1 MNNKKW
7 TKLVRVLAVPISFWI
22 VLTIG
27 TFVVQA
33 EEVNG
38 EANDFPIIE
47 QDLSDDEVDI
57 TDSAQ
62 EESNEFENNL
72 NDSTNND
79 QNEEVNEN
87 DSTLLNET
95 EKKEDISYSTH
106 VQDYGWQSEKS
117 NGETSGTSGESKRL
131 EAISIQLD
139 NQSDYAGDITYQ
151 THV

>member
-1 MNNKKW
+1 MARGGKLAMNNKKW

-57 TDSAQ
+57 TDSA
-62 EESNEFENNL
+62 
-72 NDSTNND
+72 
-79 QNEEVNEN
+79 
-87 DSTLLNET
+87 
-95 EKKEDISYSTH
+95 
-106 VQDYGWQSEKS
+106 
-117 NGETSGTSGESKRL
+117 
-131 EAISIQLD
+131 
-139 NQSDYAGDITYQ
+139 
-151 THV
+151 

>member
-57 TDSAQ
+57 TDSA
-62 EESNEFENNL
+62 
-72 NDSTNND
+72 
-79 QNEEVNEN
+79 
-87 DSTLLNET
+87 
-95 EKKEDISYSTH
+95 
-106 VQDYGWQSEKS
+106 
-117 NGETSGTSGESKRL
+117 
-131 EAISIQLD
+131 
-139 NQSDYAGDITYQ
+139 
-151 THV
+151 

>member
-27 TFVVQA
+27 TFVVLA

-57 TDSAQ
+57 TDSA
-62 EESNEFENNL
+62 
-72 NDSTNND
+72 
-79 QNEEVNEN
+79 
-87 DSTLLNET
+87 
-95 EKKEDISYSTH
+95 
-106 VQDYGWQSEKS
+106 
-117 NGETSGTSGESKRL
+117 
-131 EAISIQLD
+131 
-139 NQSDYAGDITYQ
+139 
-151 THV
+151 